1 MMDEKRIR
9 KYQAPQA
16 VDLSGLGAAGQGPLG
31 QCTTGSIPHF
41 ACTNGPDFQG
51 ACNPGGTPDTSACN
65 AGGFHESPTC
75 RTGSSAATICMSGS
89 AQN

>member
-1 MMDEKRIR
+1 MSEKRIR

-31 QCTTGSIPHF
+31 ACAAGPIPHYN
-41 ACTNGPDFQG
+41 CLVGPGFT
-51 ACNPGGTPDTSACN
+51 GTCESGLSPDTSACN
-65 AGGFHESPTC
+65 PGGYHLYPTC
-75 RTGSSAATICMSGS
+75 RTGTNAATICRSGA